1 MQRMHFNED
10 RDNINADILAMA
22 SRAEEDLHKA
32 VKALREHDTEL
43 ARWVKDDDSTINA
56 MQLQIQDL
64 AAVLIA
70 TQQPVA
76 KDLRELVSAIR
87 LADRLERIGDYAVHL
102 AKAVI
107 KLNSVSWPRQF
118 EMLSE
123 MGETG
128 CKMIRSMIDSY
139 IRQDVG
145 AATTCAQMD
154 TRVDELHRKIISLTL
169 ESLKADPSLVDEGT
183 FLIRT
188 SAFLERLADQVT
200 NACELVA
207 YMVSGE
213 HVELN

>member
-1 MQRMHFNED
+1 MHFNED
-10 RDNINADILAMA
+10 RNNINADILAMA

-32 VKALREHDTEL
+32 VKALRDRDADL
-43 ARWVKDDDSTINA
+43 ARWVKDDDATINS

-102 AKAVI
+102 AKAVL
-107 KLNSVSWPRQF
+107 KLKSASWPQQY
-118 EMLSE
+118 EMLGE

-128 CKMIRSMIDSY
+128 CLMIRSMIDSY
-139 IRQDVG
+139 IRQDVE
-145 AATTCAQMD
+145 AATVCAQMD

-169 ESLKADPSLVDEGT
+169 ESLKSDPSLVDEGT